1 VYLRSADAVCMT
13 HLTTS
18 QPFALK
24 TMLAAACLVAPLALS
39 ACGGSGSDSAYAPP
53 ITVQAGKLPDRL
65 ALVDL
70 AGAATVSPDS
80 RSICQLY
87 RLLVTGSG
95 PAGNANFD
103 LTDPAAV
110 RAEFESEQTLMLQV
124 AQIDSPI
131 KADVR
136 VYADTITSQI
146 ATLKA
151 NGWSMLDP
159 KVLGAYQDPKWM
171 ASVGRIQVWGA
182 AECGVVNAESGLL
195 DKLTA
200 LMMGGG
206 GKAPSAE
213 PTVSK

>member
-1 VYLRSADAVCMT
+1 VNLRSADAACMT
-13 HLTTS
+13 R
-18 QPFALK
+18 FATRPTFMLK
-24 TMLAAACLVAPLALS
+24 TALIAVCFATPFS
-39 ACGGSGSDSAYAPP
+39 LTACGGSRSDSAYAPP

-70 AGAATVSPDS
+70 ADAATVSPES

-110 RAEFESEQTLMLQV
+110 RAEFEAEQTLMLQV

-131 KADVR
+131 KADVQ

-171 ASVGRIQVWGA
+171 AAVGRIQVWGA
-182 AECGVVNAESGLL
+182 AECGVVNPESGLL

-200 LMMGGG
+200 LMLGG